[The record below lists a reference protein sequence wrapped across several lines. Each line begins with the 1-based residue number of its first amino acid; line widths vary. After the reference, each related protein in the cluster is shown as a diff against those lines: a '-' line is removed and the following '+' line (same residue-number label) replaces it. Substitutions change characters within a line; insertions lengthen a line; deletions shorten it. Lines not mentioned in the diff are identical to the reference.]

1 MAQNVHFLRLSD
13 DWNAAEMELFLPL
26 ISPERQTRI
35 QRLRVAADRK
45 ATLFAG
51 LLTRLV
57 VSSELGISQ
66 HALQF
71 TRGTYGK
78 PAVQTAR
85 PLNFSLSH
93 TRKTVVLVC
102 DAAPIGVDA
111 EELERNISGWEN
123 LAERHFTPAE
133 NLLLQNSRDPAKCF
147 LTIWTA
153 KEAYVK
159 RLGTGL
165 HTPFDSF
172 DTCIQPAE
180 YGWRSIGGQW

>member
-78 PAVQTAR
+78 PAGADSTTSELLAL
-85 PLNFSLSH
+85 PHPKNGGTSLRCCADWCGCRG
-93 TRKTVVLVC
+93 T
-102 DAAPIGVDA
+102 G
-111 EELERNISGWEN
+111 
-123 LAERHFTPAE
+123 
-133 NLLLQNSRDPAKCF
+133 AKYF
-147 LTIWTA
+147 
-153 KEAYVK
+153 
-159 RLGTGL
+159 RLGESGGAPL
-165 HTPFDSF
+165 YAGGKSAAAKQPGSGKMLFD
-172 DTCIQPAE
+172 DLDGERGICQTVGNRAAHAV
-180 YGWRSIGGQW
+180 